1 MNTNYYIYQQL
12 FLLLLKDEEGTI
24 FSGIF
29 YHQALA
35 GAFIADLLL
44 GKYVA
49 IDESKKTKRLRLLKT
64 TPTGDELLDECLE
77 KLQNAKR
84 LASLQT
90 WVSRFA
96 SIKQLKHR
104 AAEGLC
110 RSGILS
116 MKEDT
121 VLLLFSRKIY
131 PEINPVP
138 EQKIMD
144 RLHQAIFTDNNEI
157 EAETIVLLALCKSAD
172 VLGKVFNKKELKT
185 RKKRIEQIVNGE
197 VIGKATQEVIQS
209 VQAAITIAAIMP
221 AIMVSTTVATN

>member
-1 MNTNYYIYQQL
+1 MNTKYFIYQQL
-12 FLLLLKDEEGTI
+12 LLLMMKDNEGTI

-44 GKYVA
+44 TRHIE
-49 IDESKKTKRLRLLKT
+49 IDETKRNKRIKLLNT
-64 TPTGDELLDECLE
+64 TPTGDELLDECLG

-84 LASLQT
+84 PASLQT
-90 WVSRFA
+90 WVSRFS
-96 SIKQLKHR
+96 SIKRLKHR

-121 VLLLFSRKIY
+121 ILLLFSRKIY

-138 EQKIMD
+138 EQNIMT
-144 RLHQAIFTDNNEI
+144 RLQQAIFTDNNDI

-172 VLGKVFNKKELKT
+172 ILGKIFNKKELKT

-197 VIGKATQEVIQS
+197 LIGKATQEVIQS
-209 VQAAITIAAIMP
+209 VQAAIMIATIMP
-221 AIMVSTTVATN
+221 AIIVSTTASSH

>member
-1 MNTNYYIYQQL
+1 MNTNYFIYQQL
-12 FLLLLKDEEGTI
+12 LLLMMKDKEGTI

-35 GAFIADLLL
+35 GAFVADLLL
-44 GKYVA
+44 TRHID
-49 IDESKKTKRLRLLKT
+49 IDESKRTKHIRLLDT
-64 TPTGDELLDECLE
+64 TPAGDDLLDECLS

-84 LASLQT
+84 PASLQT

-96 SIKQLKHR
+96 SIKKLKHR

-138 EQKIMD
+138 EQEIMN
-144 RLHQAIFTDNNEI
+144 RLQQAIFTDSNDI
-157 EAETIVLLALCKSAD
+157 DAETIVLLALCKSAD
-172 VLGKVFNKKELKT
+172 ILGKIFDKKELKS

-197 VIGKATQEVIQS
+197 LIGKATHEVIQS
-209 VQAAITIAAIMP
+209 VQAAIMISAIIP
-221 AIMVSTTVATN
+221 AIMASTTAAH

>member
-1 MNTNYYIYQQL
+1 MNTNYFIYQQL
-12 FLLLLKDEEGTI
+12 LLLMMKDKDGTI

-44 GKYVA
+44 TSHID
-49 IDESKKTKRLRLLKT
+49 IDETKKTKRIRLLNS
-64 TPTGDELLDECLE
+64 TPTGDDLLDECLG

-84 LASLQT
+84 PTSLQN
-90 WVSRFA
+90 WVSKFA

-138 EQKIMD
+138 EQNIMN
-144 RLHQAIFTDNNEI
+144 RLQQAIFTDSNDI
-157 EAETIVLLALCKSAD
+157 DAETIVLLALSKSAD
-172 VLGKVFNKKELKT
+172 ILGKIFDKKELKT
-185 RKKRIEQIVNGE
+185 RKKRIEQIVNGQL
-197 VIGKATQEVIQS
+197 IGKATQEVIQS
-209 VQAAITIAAIMP
+209 VQAAIMIATIMP
-221 AIMVSTTVATN
+221 AIMVSTTAATH